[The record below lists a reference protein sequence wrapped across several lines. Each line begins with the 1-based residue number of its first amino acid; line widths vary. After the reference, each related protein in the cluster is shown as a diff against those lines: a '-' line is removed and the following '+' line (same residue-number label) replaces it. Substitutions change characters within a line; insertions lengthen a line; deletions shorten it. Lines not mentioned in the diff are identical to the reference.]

1 MPSAPLLKHLKPFL
15 KRKRW
20 HLAGGV
26 LILIAIDLL
35 QLITPRLIGSL
46 ADQLAEKTAS
56 SSDILTTIAL
66 ILGIA
71 ILVATGRY
79 FWRILI
85 IGTSREAEYW
95 LRNRL
100 YAHVQTLRTDYFNV
114 NKVGDIMALAT
125 NDVVAVSHAM
135 GIGTVMLVDAIFITL
150 MTLIF
155 MLITA
160 DLQLTLIALLPMPV
174 IATLVLYGGRLMRT
188 RFKRVQEAFSDMT
201 DLTQEAFSGIRIVK
215 TYTREPFQKERFKAS
230 NDLNYKENMKLVRLW
245 GGLFPLVRTIGSVS
259 LVLTLLFGGQAVI
272 DGRISV
278 GAFVAFISYVGMLS
292 WPMMALG
299 WVVNVMQRGSASLS
313 RLNDV
318 FDTKPSFVYGTL
330 EPKTTGSIASTPSDN
345 ARSTIASSAN
355 NASSQK
361 TNFQTELGQTTI
373 GQEAFGPAPLI
384 ELRGL
389 TFTYPGQT
397 RPALKDIR
405 LSIQKG
411 EKIALIGRTG
421 AGKTTLLQLITKTWA
436 PTNSQVF
443 LEGYDLNQLT
453 ARAIK
458 DRFAVVPQDN
468 FLFSK
473 SIEDNI
479 RFYHG
484 PPLQAAS
491 VQSAL
496 PMVTE
501 PTPTQDLQSETIGQI
516 SVFEGAMTIES
527 AAQAACIH
535 DEILSFPYGY
545 GTLLGERGV
554 NLSGGQKQRVSIAR
568 ALYRD
573 ADILI
578 LDDALSAVD
587 TKTEEAILRHLNDA
601 LAEKT
606 VLIVSHRISTVKDC
620 DRIYVLTDGEITES
634 GTHAE
639 LLALSGYYRDL
650 YDRQQLEDKLG
661 GRSGGPDWKPRPQTG
676 AETRHTEEVQD
687 L

>member
-26 LILIAIDLL
+26 LILIVIDLL

-46 ADQLAEKTAS
+46 ADQLAEKTAGS
-56 SSDILTTIAL
+56 GDILNTIAL
-66 ILGIA
+66 IVGIA

-174 IATLVLYGGRLMRT
+174 IATLVLYGGRLMRS

-215 TYTREPFQKERFKAS
+215 TYTREPFQRERFKAS

-259 LVLTLLFGGQAVI
+259 LVLTLLFGGRAVI

-318 FDTKPSFVYGTL
+318 FDMKPSFSYGTL
-330 EPKTTGSIASTPSDN
+330 EPGSATSTPSGDD
-345 ARSTIASSAN
+345 RFTSTRTCTADHAGCHNLSFKN
-355 NASSQK
+355 D
-361 TNFQTELGQTTI
+361 LGQTTI
-373 GQEAFGPAPLI
+373 GQTAFGTAPLI
-384 ELRGL
+384 ELQGL
-389 TFTYPGQT
+389 TFTYPSQT

-405 LSIQKG
+405 LSIRKG

-436 PTNSQVF
+436 PANGQVF
-443 LEGYDLNQLT
+443 LDGYDLNQLT

-484 PPLQAAS
+484 PPLEAAS
-491 VQSAL
+491 VQGTL

-501 PTPTQDLQSETIGQI
+501 PTPSQGLESETIGQI
-516 SVFEGAMTIES
+516 SVLEGSMTIES
-527 AAQAACIH
+527 AAQAACVH
-535 DEILSFPYGY
+535 DEILSFPDGY

-620 DRIYVLTDGEITES
+620 DRIYVMTDGEITES
-634 GTHAE
+634 GTHTE

-661 GRSGGPDWKPRPQTG
+661 GKAGALDQIPIQLTG
-676 AETRHTEEVQD
+676 AETRHSEEVEDQ
-687 L
+687 

>member
-1 MPSAPLLKHLKPFL
+1 MPAAPLLKHLKPFL

-20 HLAGGV
+20 HLAVGV
-26 LILIAIDLL
+26 LILITIDLL

-56 SSDILTTIAL
+56 SGDILNTIAL
-66 ILGIA
+66 IVGIA
-71 ILVATGRY
+71 VLVATGRY

-114 NKVGDIMALAT
+114 NKVGDIMALAI

-174 IATLVLYGGRLMRT
+174 IATLVLYGGRLMRK

-259 LVLTLLFGGQAVI
+259 LVLTLLFGGRAVI

-318 FDTKPSFVYGTL
+318 FDMKPSFSYGTL
-330 EPKTTGSIASTPSDN
+330 EPMTTGLHTD
-345 ARSTIASSAN
+345 
-355 NASSQK
+355 
-361 TNFQTELGQTTI
+361 LGQTTI
-373 GQEAFGPAPLI
+373 GQTTFGTAPLI
-384 ELRGL
+384 ELRDL

-397 RPALKDIR
+397 RPALKDIC
-405 LSIQKG
+405 LSIQRG

-436 PTNSQVF
+436 PVNGQVF
-443 LEGYDLNQLT
+443 LDGYDLNQLT

-484 PPLQAAS
+484 LTDVASSLQNPS
-491 VQSAL
+491 
-496 PMVTE
+496 PMVTK
-501 PTPTQDLQSETIGQI
+501 PTPSQGLESETIGQI
-516 SVFEGAMTIES
+516 SVLERSMTIES
-527 AAQAACIH
+527 AAQAACVH
-535 DEILSFPYGY
+535 DEILSFPDGY

-620 DRIYVLTDGEITES
+620 DRIYVLADGEITES

-661 GRSGGPDWKPRPQTG
+661 GKAGALDQSPIPLTG
-676 AETRHTEEVQD
+676 AETRHTEEVED

>member
-1 MPSAPLLKHLKPFL
+1 MPAAPLLKHLKPFL

-56 SSDILTTIAL
+56 SGDILNTITL
-66 ILGIA
+66 IVGIA
-71 ILVATGRY
+71 VLVATGRY

-174 IATLVLYGGRLMRT
+174 IATLVLYGGRLMRK

-259 LVLTLLFGGQAVI
+259 LVLTLLFGGRAVI

-318 FDTKPSFVYGTL
+318 FDMKPSFSYGTL
-330 EPKTTGSIASTPSDN
+330 EPMTARSITLTPTDN
-345 ARSTIASSAN
+345 AGFTSASSAD
-355 NASSQK
+355 NAGRQNLS
-361 TNFQTELGQTTI
+361 FQTDFGQTTI
-373 GQEAFGPAPLI
+373 GNEAYRTGPLI

-389 TFTYPGQT
+389 TFTYPGQN

-405 LSIQKG
+405 LHIRKG

-436 PTNSQVF
+436 PVNGQVF

-484 PPLQAAS
+484 PTDAAS
-491 VQSAL
+491 SL
-496 PMVTE
+496 HNPSPMVTK
-501 PTPTQDLQSETIGQI
+501 PTPPQGLQSKTIGKL
-516 SVFEGAMTIES
+516 SPPERSMTIES
-527 AAQAACIH
+527 AAQAACVH
-535 DEILSFPYGY
+535 DEILSFPDGY

-601 LAEKT
+601 LSEKT

-620 DRIYVLTDGEITES
+620 DRIYVLADGEITES

-661 GRSGGPDWKPRPQTG
+661 GSVTAIPPTAPQTD
-676 AETRHTEEVQD
+676 AETRHTEEVED

>member
-20 HLAGGV
+20 HLVGGI

-56 SSDILTTIAL
+56 SGDILNTIAL
-66 ILGIA
+66 IVGIA
-71 ILVATGRY
+71 VLVATGRY

-174 IATLVLYGGRLMRT
+174 IATLVLYGGRLMRK

-215 TYTREPFQKERFKAS
+215 TYTRETFQKERFKAS

-259 LVLTLLFGGQAVI
+259 LVLTLLFGGRAVI

-318 FDTKPSFVYGTL
+318 FDMKPSFSYGTL
-330 EPKTTGSIASTPSDN
+330 EPMTTGLHTD
-345 ARSTIASSAN
+345 
-355 NASSQK
+355 
-361 TNFQTELGQTTI
+361 LGQTTI
-373 GQEAFGPAPLI
+373 GQKAFGTGPLI

-405 LSIQKG
+405 LSIQRG

-436 PTNSQVF
+436 PVNGQVF
-443 LEGYDLNQLT
+443 LDGYDLNQLT

-484 PPLQAAS
+484 PPLEAAS
-491 VQSAL
+491 VQGTL
-496 PMVTE
+496 QMVTE
-501 PTPTQDLQSETIGQI
+501 AAPPQGLQSKTIGKL
-516 SVFEGAMTIES
+516 SLPERSMTIES
-527 AAQAACIH
+527 AAQAACVH
-535 DEILSFPYGY
+535 DEILSFPDGY

-620 DRIYVLTDGEITES
+620 DRIYVLADGEITES

-661 GRSGGPDWKPRPQTG
+661 GSVAAIPPTAPLTD
-676 AETRHTEEVQD
+676 AETHHTEEVED

>member
-1 MPSAPLLKHLKPFL
+1 MPSGTLLKHLKPFL

-26 LILIAIDLL
+26 LILILIDLL
-35 QLITPRLIGSL
+35 QLITPRLIGNL

-56 SSDILTTIAL
+56 SNDILGTITL
-66 ILGIA
+66 IVGIA

-100 YAHVQTLRTDYFNV
+100 YAHVQTLRADYFNV

-174 IATLVLYGGRLMRT
+174 IATIVLYGGRLMRS
-188 RFKRVQEAFSDMT
+188 RFKRVQEAFSDMM

-215 TYTREPFQKERFKAS
+215 TYTREPFQRERFKAY

-259 LVLTLLFGGQAVI
+259 LVLTLLFGGRAVI

-318 FDTKPSFVYGTL
+318 FDMKPSFAYGTL
-330 EPKTTGSIASTPSDN
+330 EFQDRTGTVEHSSSPGVSVRSD
-345 ARSTIASSAN
+345 
-355 NASSQK
+355 
-361 TNFQTELGQTTI
+361 LGQSTI
-373 GQEAFGPAPLI
+373 GQAAFGNTPLI

-397 RPALKDIR
+397 RPALKNLR

-436 PTNSQVF
+436 PDNGQIF
-443 LEGYDLNQLT
+443 LGGYDLNQLT

-484 PPLQAAS
+484 LADALSSLQNPL
-491 VQSAL
+491 
-496 PMVTE
+496 P
-501 PTPTQDLQSETIGQI
+501 I
-516 SVFEGAMTIES
+516 TIES
-527 AAQAACIH
+527 AAQAACVH
-535 DEILSFPYGY
+535 DEILSFPDGY

-573 ADILI
+573 SEILI

-587 TKTEEAILRHLNDA
+587 TKTEETILRHLNDA
-601 LAEKT
+601 LADKT
-606 VLIVSHRISTVKDC
+606 ALIVSHRISTVKDC

-639 LLALSGYYRDL
+639 LLTMGGYYRDL

-661 GRSGGPDWKPRPQTG
+661 GKAGSLVHQEG
-676 AETRHTEEVQD
+676 EVDQ
-687 L
+687 

>member
-26 LILIAIDLL
+26 LILIVIDLL

-56 SSDILTTIAL
+56 SGDILNTIAL
-66 ILGIA
+66 IVGIA
-71 ILVATGRY
+71 VLVATGRY

-160 DLQLTLIALLPMPV
+160 DLQLTLIALLPMPI
-174 IATLVLYGGRLMRT
+174 IATLVLYGGRLMRK

-230 NDLNYKENMKLVRLW
+230 NDLNYKENMKLVKLW

-259 LVLTLLFGGQAVI
+259 LVLTLLFGGRAVI

-318 FDTKPSFVYGTL
+318 FDMKPSFSYGTL
-330 EPKTTGSIASTPSDN
+330 EPGSATSTPSGYD
-345 ARSTIASSAN
+345 RFTSTCTADHAGSHNLSFKN
-355 NASSQK
+355 D
-361 TNFQTELGQTTI
+361 LGQMTI
-373 GQEAFGPAPLI
+373 GQTAFGTAPLI

-405 LSIQKG
+405 FSIQKG

-436 PTNSQVF
+436 PDNGQVF
-443 LEGYDLNQLT
+443 LDGCDLNQLT
-453 ARAIK
+453 AGAIK

-484 PPLQAAS
+484 PSIEAAS
-491 VQSAL
+491 VQGTL
-496 PMVTE
+496 PMATE
-501 PTPTQDLQSETIGQI
+501 ATPSQGLESETIGQI
-516 SVFEGAMTIES
+516 SVLERSMTIES
-527 AAQAACIH
+527 AAQAACVH
-535 DEILSFPYGY
+535 DEILSFPDGY

-601 LAEKT
+601 LADKT

-620 DRIYVLTDGEITES
+620 DRIYVLTDGEIMES
-634 GTHAE
+634 GTHTE

-661 GRSGGPDWKPRPQTG
+661 GNAGALDQSPIQLTG
-676 AETRHTEEVQD
+676 AETRHSEEVEDQ
-687 L
+687 

>member
-26 LILIAIDLL
+26 LILIVIDLL

-46 ADQLAEKTAS
+46 ADQLADKTAGS
-56 SSDILTTIAL
+56 GDILNTIAL
-66 ILGIA
+66 IVGIA

-174 IATLVLYGGRLMRT
+174 IATLVLYGGRLMRS

-215 TYTREPFQKERFKAS
+215 TYTREPFQRERFKAS

-245 GGLFPLVRTIGSVS
+245 GGLFPLVRTVGSVS
-259 LVLTLLFGGQAVI
+259 LVLTLLFGGRAVI

-299 WVVNVMQRGSASLS
+299 WVVNVLQRGSASLS

-318 FDTKPSFVYGTL
+318 FDMKPSFIYGTL
-330 EPKTTGSIASTPSDN
+330 EPMTTG
-345 ARSTIASSAN
+345 
-355 NASSQK
+355 
-361 TNFQTELGQTTI
+361 FQTDLGQMTI
-373 GQEAFGPAPLI
+373 GQSSSPLI

-405 LSIQKG
+405 LSIRKG

-436 PTNSQVF
+436 PDNGQVF
-443 LEGYDLNQLT
+443 LDGCDLNQLT
-453 ARAIK
+453 AGAIK

-484 PPLQAAS
+484 PSIEAAS
-491 VQSAL
+491 VQGTL

-501 PTPTQDLQSETIGQI
+501 PTPSQGLESETIGQI
-516 SVFEGAMTIES
+516 SVLEGSMTIES
-527 AAQAACIH
+527 AAQAACVH
-535 DEILSFPYGY
+535 DEILSFPDGY

-661 GRSGGPDWKPRPQTG
+661 GRAGALDHSPIPLTG
-676 AETRHTEEVQD
+676 AETRHTEEVED